1 MSTGLLTKASKWKD
15 DVPLLYAGDHLH
27 QREFHRRY
35 EAYPDPAAR
44 FELIGG
50 IVYMMTPAG
59 YDHSKGDYR
68 ITGLVFQYERA
79 TRGVEGGQN
88 VTVILGEASEPQ
100 PDNVLMIRA
109 EYGGK
114 VRIRGKKTRYIV
126 GPPELVFEIAH
137 SSLSI
142 DLYEKRRDYRTGGVL
157 EYLVLDIERRAV
169 HWFDLRAD
177 EPLKIPADGIVK
189 SRAFPGFWIDTR
201 ALMARDVNRLAD
213 CLDRGI
219 ASEEHGRFVAELA
232 SRRRQRGSGGR
243 RQRPN
248 QTGG

>member
-1 MSTGLLTKASKWKD
+1 MATGVLSKASKLND
-15 DVPLLYAGDHLH
+15 DIPLLYAGDHLH

-35 EAYPDPAAR
+35 EAYPDPTAR

-88 VTVILGEASEPQ
+88 VTVILGDTSEPQ

-109 EYGGK
+109 EYGGL

-126 GPPELVFEIAH
+126 GAPELVFEIAH

-142 DLYEKRRDYRTGGVL
+142 DLHEKRRDYGGGGVL
-157 EYLVLDIERRAV
+157 EYLVLDVERGVV
-169 HWFDLRAD
+169 HWFDLRTD
-177 EPLKIPADGIVK
+177 EPLRIPADGIVR

-219 ASEEHGRFVAELA
+219 ASDEHSRFVAELDA
-232 SRRRQRGSGGR
+232 RRRQYRSTR
-243 RQRPN
+243 RRKK
-248 QTGG
+248 TGE